1 MRENGINPFQTLLYK
16 EVCHVGSFV
25 HICRLMQ
32 KLKPDSCD
40 EQKGEEFVERILS
53 PVWLMK
59 QVFVQ
64 WIFEYIIV

>member
-53 PVWLMK
+53 PV
-59 QVFVQ
+59 
-64 WIFEYIIV
+64 